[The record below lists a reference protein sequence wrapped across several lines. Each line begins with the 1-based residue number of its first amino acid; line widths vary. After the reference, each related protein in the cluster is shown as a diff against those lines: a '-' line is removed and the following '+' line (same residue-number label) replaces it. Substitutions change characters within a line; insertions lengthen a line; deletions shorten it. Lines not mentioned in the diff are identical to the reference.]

1 MNLVNRG
8 RSWGIFIF
16 AIAAVLFLSANVVY
30 GQGRFATITGRA
42 LDPKGASVPDAKVT
56 AMNVETGIAR
66 TTTTTSDGLY
76 RFEELV
82 PGIYDVTIEAA
93 AFTRAVAKGVKILIG
108 EARDV
113 NFNLELAGQKES
125 VVVTS
130 EIPLVE
136 TTKTDVSINLDDR
149 DVADLPTTTSFGG
162 LSGSANDW
170 QGLAYAAPGMR
181 TD

>member
-16 AIAAVLFLSANVVY
+16 AVAVVLLLSANVVY

-82 PGIYDVTIEAA
+82 PGIYDVTVEAS
-93 AFTRAVAKGVKILIG
+93 AFTKAVAKGVRKPG
-108 EARDV
+108 VGRAKGVRCRDFR
-113 NFNLELAGQKES
+113 NSAGR
-125 VVVTS
+125 
-130 EIPLVE
+130 
-136 TTKTDVSINLDDR
+136 DDQDGR
-149 DVADLPTTTSFGG
+149 FHQS
-162 LSGSANDW
+162 
-170 QGLAYAAPGMR
+170 R
-181 TD
+181 